1 MTLLTAEKLARRFDD
16 QIVLD
21 QVSFAVNSGDKIGL
35 LGRNG
40 CGKTTLFEIIA
51 GKHET
56 DAGAV
61 HRSRD
66 CKIDYAEQ
74 ELGEYLGLTLNEYV
88 SQGRPDI
95 LEMRAKISSAEH
107 QLEITP
113 HDRELLEELGS
124 LQEKYQISG
133 GFEFDHQVDTIL
145 QGLGFIPERHSER
158 LQNFSGGEKN
168 RASLARILAGNGSL
182 MLLDEPTNHLD
193 IESTQ
198 WLEEFLAGTNRAYI
212 VVSHD
217 RMFMSRVV
225 RDVWELLHGKIEFYT
240 GGIDRYFEERTE
252 RRRLHEHRYRH
263 QQEHIRKVEEFIRRN
278 MAGQKTRQAQSRLKY
293 LSRIKRLPP
302 PKVDEQAA
310 KIQMAS
316 SGRSYAHILSLNDV
330 ALGYGDRIV
339 LNDVNV
345 DIYRGEKVGLIGR
358 NGSGKTT
365 LLKSL
370 IGELSPA
377 GGEICLGNKVD
388 VAYFDQ
394 ELTDLD
400 PDLTVLDSIWEV
412 DPMADGSKMRA
423 FLARFGFTGD
433 EPFKPVRA
441 LSGGEKTK
449 LSLARLL
456 YHPAN
461 FIIFDEPT
469 NHLDM
474 DSREALEAA
483 LIEYEGSCL
492 IVSHDRH
499 FLDRVVN
506 RILHIDG
513 GALRQY
519 DGNYSYY
526 MEKTRPTETATIKP
540 VKSKEAYLSFKE
552 LSKARGRL
560 KKDIKAAQEKIV
572 ELEAELTR
580 LERDIEYDLPRNDWE
595 ALQAASI
602 RKEEVEYE
610 LLGTY
615 ARLDE
620 LEETDLG

>member
-1 MTLLTAEKLARRFDD
+1 MTLLTAEKLARQFDD
-16 QIVLD
+16 QVILD

-40 CGKTTLFEIIA
+40 CGKTTLFEIIT
-51 GKHET
+51 GQQET
-56 DAGAV
+56 DAGTV

-74 ELGEYLGLTLNEYV
+74 ELGEYLDLTLAEYV
-88 SQGRPDI
+88 AQGRPDI
-95 LEMRAKISSAEH
+95 LEMRAKISEAEH
-107 QLEITP
+107 QLEADP
-113 HDRELLEELGS
+113 HDRGLLEDLGS
-124 LQEKYQISG
+124 LQEKYQMSG
-133 GFEFDHQVDTIL
+133 GFEFDHQIDTIL
-145 QGLGFIPERHSER
+145 QGLGFVPERHGER
-158 LQNFSGGEKN
+158 LRNFSGGEKN

-198 WLEEFLAGTNRAYI
+198 WLEEFLAGTRRAYI

-217 RMFMSRVV
+217 RMFMRRVV
-225 RDVWELLHGKIEFYT
+225 RDVWELLRGKIEFYT
-240 GGIDRYFEERTE
+240 GGMDKYFEERAE
-252 RRRLHEHRYRH
+252 RRRLHEHRFRH

-278 MAGQKTRQAQSRLKY
+278 MAGQKTKQAQSRLKY

-302 PKVDEQAA
+302 PKVDEQATR
-310 KIQMAS
+310 IQMS
-316 SGRSYAHILSLNDV
+316 FSGRSYAHILSLREV
-330 ALGYGDRIV
+330 ALGYGDRVV
-339 LNDVNV
+339 LDGLNV

-370 IGELSPA
+370 IGELAPA
-377 GGEICLGNKVD
+377 DGEICLGNKVD

-394 ELTDLD
+394 ELTELD

-412 DPMADGSKMRA
+412 DPMAEGSKMRA
-423 FLARFGFTGD
+423 FLARFGFTGE
-433 EPFKPVRA
+433 EPFKVVRA

-483 LIEYEGSCL
+483 LVEYDGSCL

-513 GALRQY
+513 GTMNQY
-519 DGNYSYY
+519 DGNYSYFI
-526 MEKTRPTETATIKP
+526 ERTRPLEGETVKP

-552 LSKARGRL
+552 QSKARGRL
-560 KKDIKAAQEKIV
+560 KKDIKAAREKIV
-572 ELEAELTR
+572 ELEEELAQ
-580 LERDIEYDLPRNDWE
+580 LEQDIEFDLPRNDWE
-595 ALQAASI
+595 ALQAASL
-602 RKEEVEYE
+602 RKEEVEHE
-610 LLGTY
+610 LLETY
-615 ARLDE
+615 ARLEE
-620 LEETDLG
+620 LEGIDLG